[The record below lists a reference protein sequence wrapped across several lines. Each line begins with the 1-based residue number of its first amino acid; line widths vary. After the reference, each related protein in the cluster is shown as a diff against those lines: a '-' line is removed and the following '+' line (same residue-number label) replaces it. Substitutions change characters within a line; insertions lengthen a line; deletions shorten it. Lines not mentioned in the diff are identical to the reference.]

1 MMKIWVCFVL
11 PLIIIG
17 CAGQGAIEF
26 GINDGALFDGT
37 LGDISMT
44 VTRIEMPE
52 GDLYTTVWEGAKEVI
67 VGIQVSDFVS
77 ITDRYIEVT
86 PGSYQN
92 IRLTVESV
100 RYIQDSNSVLLIDTS
115 YQFIATAFSALPV
128 EENFDQEFVV
138 GIMSTT
144 WFDIDSLKIR
154 EGYEAFQGASL
165 KINY

>member
-1 MMKIWVCFVL
+1 MKIWVCFVL

-52 GDLYTTVWEGAKEVI
+52 GDVYTMVWEGAKEV
-67 VGIQVSDFVS
+67 VVALGVADFVS
-77 ITDRYIEVT
+77 ITDRYVEVT

-92 IRLTVESV
+92 VRLTVESV
-100 RYIQDSNSVLLIDTS
+100 RYIQDSKSVLLIDTS
-115 YQFIATAFSALPV
+115 YRFTATAFSALPV
-128 EENFDQEFVV
+128 AENFDQEFVV

-144 WFDIDSLKIR
+144 WFDIDPPKIKD
-154 EGYEAFQGASL
+154 GYVAFQGASL

>member
-1 MMKIWVCFVL
+1 MKIWVCFIL

-52 GDLYTTVWEGAKEVI
+52 GDGYTMVWEGAKEVI

-77 ITDRYIEVT
+77 ITDRYIEVMS
-86 PGSYQN
+86 GSYQN

-100 RYIQDSNSVLLIDTS
+100 RYIQDSNSVLLVDTS
-115 YQFIATAFSALPV
+115 YQFTATAFSALPV

-138 GIMSTT
+138 GIMSPT

-154 EGYEAFQGASL
+154 EGHEAFQGASL

>member
-1 MMKIWVCFVL
+1 MKIWVCFVL

-26 GINDGALFDGT
+26 GINDDARFDGT

-52 GDLYTTVWEGAKEVI
+52 GEMVWEGAKKVI

-77 ITDRYIEVT
+77 ITDPHIEVT

-100 RYIQDSNSVLLIDTS
+100 RYIQNSNSVPLIDTS
-115 YQFIATAFSALPV
+115 YQFTATASTALSV
-128 EENFDQEFVV
+128 EENFDQKFVV
-138 GIMSTT
+138 GIMSAT
-144 WFDIDSLKIR
+144 WFDIDSLKIKH
-154 EGYEAFQGASL
+154 GCVAFQGASL
-165 KINY
+165 KIYY

>member
-1 MMKIWVCFVL
+1 MRIWVCFVL

-17 CAGQGAIEF
+17 CAGQSAIEF

-52 GDLYTTVWEGAKEVI
+52 GDVYTMVWEGAKEVI

-77 ITDRYIEVT
+77 ITDRYIEVM

-92 IRLTVESV
+92 IRVTVESV
-100 RYIQDSNSVLLIDTS
+100 CNKVYNNRVLLIDTS

-128 EENFDQEFVV
+128 EENFDQEFVI

>member
-1 MMKIWVCFVL
+1 MKIWVCVVL

-26 GINDGALFDGT
+26 GMNDDALFDGT

-52 GDLYTTVWEGAKEVI
+52 GDGYTMVWEGAKEVI
-67 VGIQVSDFVS
+67 VDIQVSDFVS

-100 RYIQDSNSVLLIDTS
+100 RYIHNSVSVPLIDTS
-115 YQFIATAFSALPV
+115 YQFTATAFSALPV

-144 WFDIDSLKIR
+144 WFDIDSLKIKDR
-154 EGYEAFQGASL
+154 YVAFQGASL

>member
-26 GINDGALFDGT
+26 GINDSALFDGT

-52 GDLYTTVWEGAKEVI
+52 GDVYTMVWEGAKEVI
-67 VGIQVSDFVS
+67 VGIRVSDFVS
-77 ITDRYIEVT
+77 ITDRYIDVT

>member
-1 MMKIWVCFVL
+1 MKIWVCFVL

-52 GDLYTTVWEGAKEVI
+52 GDGYTMVWEGAKEVI
-67 VGIQVSDFVS
+67 VGIGVSDFVS

-115 YQFIATAFSALPV
+115 YRFTATASLALRV

-138 GIMSTT
+138 GIMSAT
-144 WFDIDSLKIR
+144 WFDVDPPKIKD
-154 EGYEAFQGASL
+154 GCVAFQGASL

>member
-1 MMKIWVCFVL
+1 MKIWVCFVL

>member
-1 MMKIWVCFVL
+1 MKIWVCFVL

-26 GINDGALFDGT
+26 GINDNALFDGT

-52 GDLYTTVWEGAKEVI
+52 GDVYTMVWEGAKEVI
-67 VGIQVSDFVS
+67 VGIRVSDFVS

-128 EENFDQEFVV
+128 EENFDQEFVI